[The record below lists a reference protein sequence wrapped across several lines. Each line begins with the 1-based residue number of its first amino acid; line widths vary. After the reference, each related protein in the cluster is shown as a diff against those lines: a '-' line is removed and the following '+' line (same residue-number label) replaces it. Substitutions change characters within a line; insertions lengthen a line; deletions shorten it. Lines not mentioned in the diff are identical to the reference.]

1 MRQRLTRAATVS
13 LILMVGAL
21 AACDITQQ
29 HIDEASERLAEAT
42 VATGSPPTAE
52 QIAEAGPLRF
62 EDLAGSSWRFVEMS
76 KWPDADWV
84 VTLGSNGRVVWHV
97 GPNRLTDTTH
107 WRVQGSRFTVGD
119 GANWRGEHQAVRV
132 DADRA
137 CLEFQGTACWGVFQ
151 RVSP

>member
-1 MRQRLTRAATVS
+1 MPQRLTRAATVS
-13 LILMVGAL
+13 VMIVAL
-21 AACDITQQ
+21 AACDITQE

-42 VATGSPPTAE
+42 VATGSPPTVE
-52 QIAEAGPLRF
+52 QIAAAVPLRF
-62 EDLAGSSWRFVEMS
+62 EHLAGSSWRFVEMS

-119 GANWRGEHQAVRV
+119 GANWRGEHQALRV
-132 DADRA
+132 DADHA
-137 CLEFQGTACWGVFQ
+137 CLEFQGAACWGVFQ